1 MGGITLRIRV
11 IASNSKNKDLDGDIT
26 ELIGQEFDV
35 VSKDKE
41 GVYIKYDLIDEYF
54 LYYDEVEMTSK

>member
-1 MGGITLRIRV
+1 MRIRV